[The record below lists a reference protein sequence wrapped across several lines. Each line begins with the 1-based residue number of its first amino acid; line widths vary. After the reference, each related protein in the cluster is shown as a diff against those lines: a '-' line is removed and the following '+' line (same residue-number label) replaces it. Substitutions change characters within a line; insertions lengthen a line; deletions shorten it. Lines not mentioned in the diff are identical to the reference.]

1 MKRKFVLGLGLA
13 GAILFSC
20 QFKHSETLEKAEI
33 QKGYQIYK
41 NKCSACHWERVSPE
55 QIRDIRKTV
64 MSGGRPPFNAPPI
77 SEVSARVKK
86 FYPTEEKF
94 VAFVKDYIT
103 NPSREKGVCLPMAY
117 KIFGVM
123 PSIGKNMTEEEKE
136 AVAEWLYHNYKMSWE
151 EFMRKHPH

>member
-1 MKRKFVLGLGLA
+1 MKKYIIAGLSVS
-13 GAILFSC
+13 AILFSC
-20 QFKHSETLEKAEI
+20 QTQQKPEVSKEEI
-33 QKGYQIYK
+33 KFGYQVYK
-41 NKCSACHWERVSPE
+41 KSCAACHWETVKPE

-64 MSGGRPPFNAPPI
+64 RAGGRPPFGAPPM

-103 NPSREKGVCLPMAY
+103 NPSREKGVCMPMAY

-123 PSIGKNMTEEEKE
+123 PPIGKGLSEEEKE
-136 AVAEWLYHNYKMSWE
+136 AVAKWLYHRYKLTWE
-151 EFMRKHPH
+151 EFMKKHPH